1 MSVTLTETSCRSD
14 GSSDPVVL
22 CAYEE
27 GACRVLD
34 HLLGHGVLEARVLF
48 RGRDGARSPRR
59 QHEQLAVRVIP
70 VLQQPP
76 FDETAERLSRHTL
89 TGLQPSVWGEK
100 AELQPSIGGAQRWW
114 GC

>member
-1 MSVTLTETSCRSD
+1 MSMSVTLTETSCRSD

-70 VLQQPP
+70 APQNNRTTELL
-76 FDETAERLSRHTL
+76 RLSESA
-89 TGLQPSVWGEK
+89 PSL
-100 AELQPSIGGAQRWW
+100 AEPKQRWW
-114 GC
+114 SC